1 MCLRSRSAVVR
12 FSSAAGRQV
21 RVACI
26 CAKATRKLSWSGQ
39 GPAYASRQRVRCRSR
54 GPIGMRSLARQQ
66 QVSELYHAALLL
78 EPPART
84 PFLQLHCGSDDGLRA
99 EVSSLLGY
107 DSAAADFLEHSPI
120 AANPSRPA
128 ASIGSRIGP
137 YQVVAHLGAGGMG
150 EVYRARDARLGRDV
164 ALKMLP
170 TNLATV
176 ADRQRRL
183 DREARTLAG
192 LNHPHIAA
200 IYGVEE
206 SAGNRALVL
215 ELVEGQTL
223 HQRIHGSVG
232 ETVGT
237 GPDARP
243 GARTRR
249 GPVPVRE

>member
-1 MCLRSRSAVVR
+1 M
-12 FSSAAGRQV
+12 
-21 RVACI
+21 
-26 CAKATRKLSWSGQ
+26 
-39 GPAYASRQRVRCRSR
+39 
-54 GPIGMRSLARQQ
+54 GMPNLARQQ

-84 PFLQLHCGSDDGLRA
+84 PFLQRRCGSDDGLRA
-99 EVSSLLGY
+99 EVSSLLAC
-107 DSAAADFLEHSPI
+107 DAAAADFLEQSPSI
-120 AANPSRPA
+120 VANPSPPA
-128 ASIGSRIGP
+128 ASIGSCIGP

-170 TNLATV
+170 TSVTTV

-192 LNHPHIAA
+192 LNHPNIAA

-206 SAGNRALVL
+206 CAGNRALVL

-223 HQRIHGSVG
+223 HERIHGSG
-232 ETVGT
+232 GDPLGRWSRRSARGACPGRT
-237 GPDARP
+237 GNGAGGAWHRRPDRRRP
-243 GARTRR
+243 GRRPRTERGPSRPQAGQRDDLLSRR
-249 GPVPVRE
+249 GQGARLRSGAGVPG